1 MVCRVIREAIERA
14 QTRLMVAIDN
24 PKLDL
29 GFVADLVSSM
39 RALVVGFKFGTPFM
53 LNKSLRTV
61 RNIIE
66 AVKGTYFL
74 ADLKLGDTAQM
85 MEYVAEVV
93 WEAGFNG
100 LVANAF
106 MGFEG
111 AIDRL
116 ARKCDSL
123 GLELFLQVSFDH
135 PASRIIDSK
144 YPEIKMVVA
153 RVDPKGLVVPASKT
167 TMLRDLRE
175 TFGNRYVILSPGIF
189 AAGAQPGEGLC
200 YGADAE
206 IVGSYVVSA
215 SSPLEALNSVI
226 KSQARYLSEN
236 RSKCLAGW

>member
-1 MVCRVIREAIERA
+1 MIREAIKRA

-39 RALVVGFKFGTPFM
+39 KDLVVGFKLGTPFV
-53 LNKSLRTV
+53 LNKSLRTAK
-61 RNIIE
+61 NIIE
-66 AVKGTYFL
+66 TAKETYFL
-74 ADLKLGDTAQM
+74 ADLKLGDTAQI
-85 MEYVAEVV
+85 MEYVAEVI

-111 AIDRL
+111 AIDKL
-116 ARKCDSL
+116 SRKCDNL

-135 PASRIIDSK
+135 PASHIIDGK
-144 YPEIKMVVA
+144 YPEIKMVIA
-153 RVDPKGLVVPASKT
+153 RADPDGLVVPASKT

-200 YGADAE
+200 YGADVE
-206 IVGSYVVSA
+206 VVGSRVVSA
-215 SSPLEALNSVI
+215 PSPLEALNSVI
-226 KSQARYLSEN
+226 KSQTRYLSEN
-236 RSKCLAGW
+236 RGKCLVR